1 MELKNNEPG
10 VATWSDLKTFKIFSV
25 SGGNQLYRNGYQ
37 QLKVKVVVEVE
48 DWLWGSVALS
58 QSELDSIVLVDALTG
73 LALTKDRH
81 REDIKDWR
89 YTEREDS
96 RFRQLP
102 PNGPIQGSVPSGEFV
117 YTKDFYVTTR
127 SDTPIDLQLCI
138 TRADGKKFLSSKAS
152 EFGSLVLIPL
162 APAVYRSEQYSV
174 RAIPAYYSSQSPDI
188 AKVEGFV
195 LELIVDQQRMEFVA
209 DFYMRTHLQIGSSDN
224 RYSGYYV
231 VGYGAGRAIR
241 TSAYLSWERP
251 DAVGRNL
258 SEMGAV
264 AFVLAFGK
272 KGGPVWVRENRN
284 SAALEMR
291 DVFGN
296 FHQLRVGI
304 TEETLAVWVAR

>member
-1 MELKNNEPG
+1 MELNNNEPG
-10 VATWSDLKTFKIFSV
+10 VATWSDLKSFKIFSV

-37 QLKVKVVVEVE
+37 QLKVKVVVEAE
-48 DWLWGSVALS
+48 DWLWGSVAIS

-73 LALTKDRH
+73 LALTKDRY
-81 REDIKDWR
+81 RGPTNDWR
-89 YTEREDS
+89 YTEEAN

-102 PNGPIQGSVPSGEFV
+102 PNGPIKGSVPPGEFV
-117 YTKDFYVTTR
+117 YTKDFYVTTS
-127 SDTPIDLQLCI
+127 SDTPIDLQVCI

-152 EFGSLVLIPL
+152 ELGSLVLVPL

-188 AKVEGFV
+188 AKVEAFV
-195 LELIVDQQRMEFVA
+195 LELIIDQQRIDFVT
-209 DFYMRTHLQIGSSDN
+209 DFYMGSHLQIGSSDN

-251 DAVGRNL
+251 DAVGKNL
-258 SEMGAV
+258 SEKGAV

-272 KGGPVWVRENRN
+272 KGGPVWVRDHRN

-296 FHQLRVGI
+296 LHQLRVGI
-304 TEETLAVWVAR
+304 TEATLAVWVAR

>member
-1 MELKNNEPG
+1 MELNNNEAG
-10 VATWSDLKTFKIFSV
+10 VATWSDLKTFKVFSV

-37 QLKVKVVVEVE
+37 QLKVKVVVEAE

-58 QSELDSIVLVDALTG
+58 QAELDSIVLVDALTG

-81 REDIKDWR
+81 REAIKDWR

-102 PNGPIQGSVPSGEFV
+102 PNGPIKGSVPSGEFV
-117 YTKDFYVTTR
+117 YTKDFYVTTN
-127 SDTPIDLQLCI
+127 SDTPIDLQVCI

-152 EFGSLVLIPL
+152 ELGSLVLVPL
-162 APAVYRSEQYSV
+162 APAVYRSEQYSI

-188 AKVEGFV
+188 AKVEAFV
-195 LELIVDQQRMEFVA
+195 LELIIDQQRIDFVA

-231 VGYGAGRAIR
+231 VGYGAGRAMQ
-241 TSAYLSWERP
+241 TSVYLSWERP
-251 DAVGRNL
+251 DAVGRSL
-258 SEMGAV
+258 SEEGGV
-264 AFVLAFGK
+264 AFVLTFGK
-272 KGGPVWVRENRN
+272 KGGPVWVRDPRS

-296 FHQLRVGI
+296 LHHLRVGI